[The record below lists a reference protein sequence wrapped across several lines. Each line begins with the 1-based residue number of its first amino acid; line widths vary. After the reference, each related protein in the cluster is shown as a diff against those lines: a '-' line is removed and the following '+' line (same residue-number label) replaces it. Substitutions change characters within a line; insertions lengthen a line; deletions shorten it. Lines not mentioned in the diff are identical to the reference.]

1 MDEFMTQEFFYKALL
16 ERGIRGD
23 TYGAPVPYRGLV
35 IEEEREIRASNGVLA
50 VAFLTIYTKVD
61 NPIESSG
68 RVIYEGRE
76 VPILSARRHQADSFP
91 ETLEV
96 ICQ

>member
-50 VAFLTIYTKVD
+50 VASLTIYTKID
-61 NPIESSG
+61 NPIESTG
-68 RVIYEGRE
+68 RVIYQGHEM
-76 VPILSARRHQADSFP
+76 PILSARRHQADSFP